1 MEVNRIR
8 YTPEVVSY
16 IRRAYPSG
24 GVAGT
29 LASWPFDGWKPSPSS
44 LATKAS
50 ALGIGRD
57 DGHVRW
63 TDERVEW
70 FRSFVPGHEERE
82 ISAEHER
89 VFGVP
94 LTRCQIKSAKT
105 RLGVRSGTH
114 GGRFGKGDGGFRS
127 EEHRRAFLESSR
139 ATRFRKGN
147 VPCNARRIGDLRV
160 SSDGYVWIC
169 VHEGLQGKPNANW
182 EPLHRV
188 LWCWRRGVRS
198 VPDGHNVVFANKD
211 RRDFSPE
218 NLVLVERR
226 SWALMARRGCSY
238 SDADSLMCSEVLA
251 ALEAEARSAGAG
263 RRDGTECSR

>member
-1 MEVNRIR
+1 MNRVR
-8 YTPEVVSY
+8 YTHDLVAF
-16 IRRAYPSG
+16 IRETYPSG

-44 LATKAS
+44 LATKVS
-50 ALGIGRD
+50 DLGIGRD

-114 GGRFGKGDGGFRS
+114 GGCFGKGDGGFRS

-169 VHEGLQGKPNANW
+169 VHEGLQGKPNENW

-226 SWALMARRGCSY
+226 AWALMARRGCSY
-238 SDADSLMCSEVLA
+238 SDADSLMCSEALA